1 MKITNEAER
10 LLKRI
15 SHPRMIGTEGIQK
28 AKEEI
33 TEFYNVNNIPYEIET
48 FECYGYDDGK
58 GEIEIDG
65 KSIKAR
71 PVGNQNPF
79 TITGELLFIDNYKNI
94 KNITYDIKGKIL
106 LATGG
111 LTVEDFR
118 YMYEHGVTGYI
129 IISPPEKDFITSTT
143 RQVLVKDNVIIPGLI
158 VKHDDA
164 IRILRY
170 NGRKIKISGNN
181 KIKKVKGE
189 NIVITVEGRNN
200 TDPEILVFGHYDTVY
215 ESPGATDNGGG
226 TAIVAALAKKYFK
239 NPPKRGIKFI
249 HFSGEE
255 FGLLGSKSFVNS
267 HKEELKNYKFT
278 INVDVAGDIFG
289 YNMSRIIGGDDIFYL
304 SKLIASNLGIVVN
317 TTKDIYS
324 SDSMPFA
331 LEGIP
336 SINIA
341 RWGGRSSFN
350 AHTINDKSK
359 WIGKTGLEPLLLFT
373 DEILNFTSNSPLFP
387 VERKVP
393 EDLMQ
398 KVKDYFK
405 KSGYSGKEKQQIK

>member
-1 MKITNEAER
+1 MGR
-10 LLKRI
+10 
-15 SHPRMIGTEGIQK
+15 
-28 AKEEI
+28 
-33 TEFYNVNNIPYEIET
+33 
-48 FECYGYDDGK
+48 
-58 GEIEIDG
+58 
-65 KSIKAR
+65 
-71 PVGNQNPF
+71 
-79 TITGELLFIDNYKNI
+79 
-94 KNITYDIKGKIL
+94 
-106 LATGG
+106 
-111 LTVEDFR
+111 
-118 YMYEHGVTGYI
+118 
-129 IISPPEKDFITSTT
+129 
-143 RQVLVKDNVIIPGLI
+143 RQ
-158 VKHDDA
+158 
-164 IRILRY
+164 
-170 NGRKIKISGNN
+170 
-181 KIKKVKGE
+181 
-189 NIVITVEGRNN
+189 
-200 TDPEILVFGHYDTVY
+200 
-215 ESPGATDNGGG
+215 
-226 TAIVAALAKKYFK
+226 
-239 NPPKRGIKFI
+239 
-249 HFSGEE
+249 
-255 FGLLGSKSFVNS
+255 
-267 HKEELKNYKFT
+267 KFT

-373 DEILNFTSNSPLFP
+373 DEVLNFTSNSPLFP